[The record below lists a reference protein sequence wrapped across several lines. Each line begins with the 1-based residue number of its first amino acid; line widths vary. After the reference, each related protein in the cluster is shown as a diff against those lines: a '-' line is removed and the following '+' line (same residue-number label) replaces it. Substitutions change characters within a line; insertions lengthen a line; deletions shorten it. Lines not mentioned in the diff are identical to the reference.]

1 MVGWTRVSATT
12 DTIGAQTEAM
22 TTSTASIDRALTP
35 QMRPPRTQTQ
45 IIWHKFRRH
54 KAAVLSG
61 IVLIVMIIVCFG
73 APWIAPYEFD
83 AIDLRNT
90 RQPPSLDHL
99 MGTDDLG
106 RDMLARC
113 LYGGRISLSV
123 GMSAMLIAMFVG
135 TAVGLFAG
143 YIGKLDNIL
152 MRFTDMML
160 TLPQIPLLLVAMS
173 LFRDPL
179 RMRFG
184 LEMGAFVMVVT
195 IIGVFGWMPTAR
207 MVRGSVLS
215 LKQKEFV
222 EAAVNVGVR
231 NNSIMWRHIL
241 PNIMAIIIVAAT
253 LSVASAILTE
263 STLSFLGLGFPPDVP
278 TWGSLL
284 YENRNYM
291 VKSPWMVM
299 FPGILISLTI
309 LAINFMGDGLRDA
322 LDPRQR
328 Q

>member
-1 MVGWTRVSATT
+1 LWGDAWV
-12 DTIGAQTEAM
+12 Q
-22 TTSTASIDRALTP
+22 
-35 QMRPPRTQTQ
+35 
-45 IIWHKFRRH
+45 FRRN
-54 KAAVLSG
+54 KLAV
-61 IVLIVMIIVCFG
+61 FG
-73 APWIAPYEFD
+73 LALLFVILLAVVAGPLVYRVDPKEINILEA
-83 AIDLRNT
+83 NS
-90 RQPPSLDHL
+90 PPSLDHL
-99 MGTDDLG
+99 FGTDDLG

-123 GMSAMLIAMFVG
+123 GVVAMLIAMLVG
-135 TAVGLFAG
+135 TSIGLFSG
-143 YIGKLDNIL
+143 YIARLDNVL

-179 RMRFG
+179 RMTFG
-184 LEMGAFVMVVT
+184 QELGAFLMVVT
-195 IIGVFGWMPTAR
+195 IIGLFGWMPTAR

-215 LKQKEFV
+215 LKRKEFV

-231 NNSIMWRHIL
+231 SNSIMWRHIL
-241 PNIMAIIIVAAT
+241 PNTMAIIIVAAT
-253 LSVASAILTE
+253 LAVASAILTE
-263 STLSFLGLGFPPDVP
+263 STLSFLGLGFPSDVP

-291 VKSPWMVM
+291 VMSPWMVM
-299 FPGILISLTI
+299 FPGLLISLTI

>member
-1 MVGWTRVSATT
+1 MSISA
-12 DTIGAQTEAM
+12 GA
-22 TTSTASIDRALTP
+22 TAPKVELGTAVKRKH
-35 QMRPPRTQTQ
+35 RTLWGDAWVQ
-45 IIWHKFRRH
+45 FRRN
-54 KAAVLSG
+54 KLAVLGLSLITL
-61 IVLIVMIIVCFG
+61 IVLGVAIG
-73 APWIAPYEFD
+73 PYFYRVD
-83 AIDLRNT
+83 PKAINILEASV
-90 RQPPSLDHL
+90 PPSPAHPF
-99 MGTDDLG
+99 GTDDLG

-123 GMSAMLIAMFVG
+123 GVVAMLIAMLVG
-135 TAVGLFAG
+135 TSIGLFSG
-143 YIGKLDNIL
+143 YITRLDNLL

-184 LEMGAFVMVVT
+184 LELGAFIMVVT
-195 IIGVFGWMPTAR
+195 IIGLFGWMPTAR

-215 LKQKEFV
+215 LKRKEFV

-231 NNSIMWRHIL
+231 SNGIMWRHIL
-241 PNIMAIIIVAAT
+241 PNTLAIIIVAAT
-253 LSVASAILTE
+253 ISVASAILTE
-263 STLSFLGLGFPPDVP
+263 STLSFLGLGFPSDVP

-299 FPGILISLTI
+299 FPGLLISLTI

>member
-1 MVGWTRVSATT
+1 MSVSAGAATPTT
-12 DTIGAQTEAM
+12 ELG
-22 TTSTASIDRALTP
+22 RVVK
-35 QMRPPRTQTQ
+35 RKHRTLWGDAWVQ
-45 IIWHKFRRH
+45 FRRN
-54 KAAVLSG
+54 KLAVFGLILLFIIVLS
-61 IVLIVMIIVCFG
+61 V
-73 APWIAPYEFD
+73 IAGPSVYRVDPKE
-83 AIDLRNT
+83 INILESNV
-90 RQPPSLDHL
+90 PPSLDHPF
-99 MGTDDLG
+99 GTDDLG

-123 GMSAMLIAMFVG
+123 GVVAMLIAMLVG
-135 TAVGLFAG
+135 TSIGLFSG
-143 YIGKLDNIL
+143 YIARLDNVL

-179 RMRFG
+179 RMTFG
-184 LEMGAFVMVVT
+184 QELGAFLMVVT
-195 IIGVFGWMPTAR
+195 IIGLFGWLPTAR

-215 LKQKEFV
+215 LKRKEFV

-231 NNSIMWRHIL
+231 SNSIMWRHIL
-241 PNIMAIIIVAAT
+241 PNTMAIIIVAAT
-253 LSVASAILTE
+253 LAVASAILTE
-263 STLSFLGLGFPPDVP
+263 STLSFLGLGFPSDVP

-291 VKSPWMVM
+291 VMSPWMVM
-299 FPGILISLTI
+299 FPGLLISLTI

>member
-1 MVGWTRVSATT
+1 
-12 DTIGAQTEAM
+12 
-22 TTSTASIDRALTP
+22 
-35 QMRPPRTQTQ
+35 
-45 IIWHKFRRH
+45 
-54 KAAVLSG
+54 
-61 IVLIVMIIVCFG
+61 
-73 APWIAPYEFD
+73 
-83 AIDLRNT
+83 
-90 RQPPSLDHL
+90 
-99 MGTDDLG
+99 
-106 RDMLARC
+106 
-113 LYGGRISLSV
+113 
-123 GMSAMLIAMFVG
+123 
-135 TAVGLFAG
+135 
-143 YIGKLDNIL
+143 
-152 MRFTDMML
+152 
-160 TLPQIPLLLVAMS
+160 
-173 LFRDPL
+173 
-179 RMRFG
+179 
-184 LEMGAFVMVVT
+184 
-195 IIGVFGWMPTAR
+195 
-207 MVRGSVLS
+207 
-215 LKQKEFV
+215 V

>member
-1 MVGWTRVSATT
+1 MSISA
-12 DTIGAQTEAM
+12 G
-22 TTSTASIDRALTP
+22 TATP
-35 QMRPPRTQTQ
+35 NVELGTAVKRKHRTLWGDAWVQ
-45 IIWHKFRRH
+45 FRRNRL
-54 KAAVLSG
+54 AVLG
-61 IVLIVMIIVCFG
+61 LFLIVFIVFG
-73 APWIAPYEFD
+73 VLLGPYIYRVDPKEINILD
-83 AIDLRNT
+83 ASV
-90 RQPPSLDHL
+90 PPSLQHPF
-99 MGTDDLG
+99 GTDDLG

-135 TAVGLFAG
+135 TAIGLFAG

>member
-1 MVGWTRVSATT
+1 MSISAGTASPKIE
-12 DTIGAQTEAM
+12 IGAQKK
-22 TTSTASIDRALTP
+22 RKH
-35 QMRPPRTQTQ
+35 RTLWGDAWVQ
-45 IIWHKFRRH
+45 FRRNRL
-54 KAAVLSG
+54 AVLG
-61 IVLIVMIIVCFG
+61 LTLIALITLGVLAG
-73 APWIAPYEFD
+73 PYLYPVDPKQINILD
-83 AIDLRNT
+83 ASAS
-90 RQPPSLDHL
+90 PSSAHPF
-99 MGTDDLG
+99 GTDDLG

-113 LYGGRISLSV
+113 IYGGRISLSV
-123 GMSAMLIAMFVG
+123 GLAAMLIAMFAG
-135 TAVGLFAG
+135 ATVGLLAG
-143 YIGKLDNIL
+143 YVNKLDNIL

-184 LEMGAFVMVVT
+184 LEVGAFVMVVT

-215 LKQKEFV
+215 LKRKEFV

-231 NNSIMWRHIL
+231 NGSIMWRHIL
-241 PNIMAIIIVAAT
+241 PNTMAIIIVAAT

-291 VKSPWMVM
+291 VKAPWMVM
-299 FPGILISLTI
+299 FPGLLISLTI

>member
-1 MVGWTRVSATT
+1 
-12 DTIGAQTEAM
+12 
-22 TTSTASIDRALTP
+22 
-35 QMRPPRTQTQ
+35 RTLWGDAWVQ
-45 IIWHKFRRH
+45 FRRNRL
-54 KAAVLSG
+54 AVLG
-61 IVLIVMIIVCFG
+61 LTLIVLIVGGVLAG
-73 APWIAPYEFD
+73 PYLYPVDPKQINILE
-83 AIDLRNT
+83 ASAS
-90 RQPPSLDHL
+90 PSMAHPF
-99 MGTDDLG
+99 GTDDLG

-113 LYGGRISLSV
+113 IYGGRISLSV
-123 GMSAMLIAMFVG
+123 GMAAMLIAMLVG
-135 TAVGLFAG
+135 STVGLLAG
-143 YIGKLDNIL
+143 YVSKLDNVL

-184 LEMGAFVMVVT
+184 LEAGAFLMVVT

-215 LKQKEFV
+215 LKRKEFV
-222 EAAVNVGVR
+222 EAAVNVGVHSS
-231 NNSIMWRHIL
+231 SIMWRHIL
-241 PNIMAIIIVAAT
+241 PNTMAIIIVAAT

-291 VKSPWMVM
+291 VKAPWMVM